1 MSQELNKFISI
12 MIVDDSSVMRNIL
25 AKLIDSDHLIKL
37 VSTASNGEE
46 ALSEL
51 RSNPTIDVVLLDLQM
66 PVMDGLE
73 AIPQLLEINPKLK
86 IIIVSSIA
94 APNAECTVK
103 ALALGAVDYIEK
115 PNNRVDVGL
124 FSQHLLLKIRIFGM
138 ANRGLYREIKH
149 DTDVVDILPNK
160 EIISL
165 KEGPRS
171 FKPEIIAIA
180 SSTGGPRALMEVM
193 GGLSESFLDNNII
206 IITQHIKNDFVDL
219 LIGNINAISKL
230 NCKKAVDGEKMRPG
244 NIYLAPG
251 DFHFTVKK
259 NQDDFIISLFDS
271 PPENYCKP
279 SADPMFRSLAEL
291 SIKSLAIILTGIG
304 SDGLNGAIAMAN
316 KGNIII
322 AQDKETS
329 VVWGM
334 PGSVANAGICS
345 AILPLQRIASYIEKG
360 LFK

>member
-1 MSQELNKFISI
+1 MNSEFDKPINI

-25 AKLIDSDHLIKL
+25 TKIIDTDHMIKL
-37 VSTASNGEE
+37 VSTASDGRE

-51 RSNPTIDVVLLDLQM
+51 ERNSIDVVLLDVQM
-66 PVMDGLE
+66 PIMDGLE
-73 AIPQLLEINPKLK
+73 AIPLLLKINPKLK
-86 IIIVSSIA
+86 IIIVSSLA
-94 APNAECTVK
+94 SPNAECTVK
-103 ALALGAVDYIEK
+103 ALSLGAVDYIEK

-138 ANRGLYREIKH
+138 ANRGLYREIKL
-149 DTDVVDILPNK
+149 DTDIKNIEQTK
-160 EIISL
+160 EVISL
-165 KEGPRS
+165 KEKPRI

-193 GGLSESFLDNNII
+193 SGLSESFLNNNII
-206 IITQHIKNDFVDL
+206 IITQHIKHDFVDL
-219 LIGNINAISKL
+219 LIRNINAISKL
-230 NCKKAVDGEKMRPG
+230 HCKKAINGEKMKPG

-251 DFHFTVKK
+251 DFHFEVKK
-259 NQDDFIISLFDS
+259 LQEDFIISLIDS
-271 PPENYCKP
+271 PPENYCRP
-279 SADPMFRSLAEL
+279 SADPMFKSLAQLPIRSLA
-291 SIKSLAIILTGIG
+291 IVLTGIG
-304 SDGLNGAIAMAN
+304 SDGLNGAMAMAS

-345 AILPLQRIASYIEKG
+345 AILPLHMIAPYIEKG
-360 LFK
+360 FI

>member
-1 MSQELNKFISI
+1 
-12 MIVDDSSVMRNIL
+12 
-25 AKLIDSDHLIKL
+25 
-37 VSTASNGEE
+37 
-46 ALSEL
+46 
-51 RSNPTIDVVLLDLQM
+51 M

-206 IITQHIKNDFVDL
+206 IITQHIK
-219 LIGNINAISKL
+219 K
-230 NCKKAVDGEKMRPG
+230 
-244 NIYLAPG
+244 
-251 DFHFTVKK
+251 
-259 NQDDFIISLFDS
+259 
-271 PPENYCKP
+271 
-279 SADPMFRSLAEL
+279 
-291 SIKSLAIILTGIG
+291 
-304 SDGLNGAIAMAN
+304 
-316 KGNIII
+316 
-322 AQDKETS
+322 
-329 VVWGM
+329 
-334 PGSVANAGICS
+334 
-345 AILPLQRIASYIEKG
+345 
-360 LFK
+360 